1 MGGSEGPAAEHLYAH
16 PEGLASVGAGAVE
29 HIEGFTRAEGDAY
42 EADLRGKY
50 DWEAIAATRPAPL
63 LVESAE
69 DDLAALLSASLRAH
83 FGLTGSNLYALAT
96 RLIDG
101 GVRSVEHFEAL
112 RLDYVSGLGLSSAD
126 EARIAE
132 FKQEKETEQEQAAEE
147 ESKLSPAQEKMLEEA
162 YDRKDGG
169 VRFQVRHPTQRE
181 LHGTAAAPHPHM
193 ACACSPRS
201 AAVPYPCADAVA
213 PRAQPGWRADQRT
226 GQGMARAGPRQPTCR
241 GPGARTGRKDG
252 HAERQVRRSEARREV
267 KAGAGAGPAAG
278 ARASGGAGAG
288 ARAGSGAGGAEG
300 GRS

>member
-50 DWEAIAATRPAPL
+50 DWEAIAATKLAPL
-63 LVESAE
+63 LAESAE

-132 FKQEKETEQEQAAEE
+132 F
-147 ESKLSPAQEKMLEEA
+147 
-162 YDRKDGG
+162 
-169 VRFQVRHPTQRE
+169 
-181 LHGTAAAPHPHM
+181 
-193 ACACSPRS
+193 
-201 AAVPYPCADAVA
+201 
-213 PRAQPGWRADQRT
+213 
-226 GQGMARAGPRQPTCR
+226 
-241 GPGARTGRKDG
+241 
-252 HAERQVRRSEARREV
+252 
-267 KAGAGAGPAAG
+267 
-278 ARASGGAGAG
+278 
-288 ARAGSGAGGAEG
+288 GS
-300 GRS
+300 